1 MITRDKTGRELLAY
15 QYRYDNNGNRLRKKD
30 LIKDRDTVY
39 GYDSMN
45 RLQNVTYPDGERDSF
60 TFDGAG
66 NRIRRERIYGGRQKT
81 DGDII
86 RFGNPLSTHQN
97 HPSQGRENGVA
108 ELSDSYWK
116 ELTEYR
122 YDERNRLL
130 EETLHKVTEG
140 GERSQAFV
148 HTYAYDID
156 GNLINEESPE
166 EIRNYLYNGF
176 RQIST
181 AISK

>member
-15 QYRYDNNGNRLRKKD
+15 QYRYDNNGNRLR
-30 LIKDRDTVY
+30 R
-39 GYDSMN
+39 
-45 RLQNVTYPDGERDSF
+45 
-60 TFDGAG
+60 
-66 NRIRRERIYGGRQKT
+66 
-81 DGDII
+81 
-86 RFGNPLSTHQN
+86 
-97 HPSQGRENGVA
+97 
-108 ELSDSYWK
+108 K
-116 ELTEYR
+116 EVTEYR